1 MQTEPTDAE
10 VGDGSA
16 LEKAFA
22 LIQAKEELLV
32 KIEQLEGIAAQEQ
45 FATGRMRSESYTGSI

>member
-1 MQTEPTDAE
+1 MLHA
-10 VGDGSA
+10 
-16 LEKAFA
+16 
-22 LIQAKEELLV
+22 AKEELLV